1 MATGDTD
8 IKICSDAL
16 LMLGA
21 NPISSFTEGTD
32 ESNIASRLYPD
43 IKIRTLTM
51 YDWSFSFKKT
61 QLGRLV
67 TTPVNEY
74 SYEYQLPSD
83 IIGRPN
89 AVYESSKVGAQP
101 RREYRLIGDKLLTD
115 YETVYVDYQ
124 YNVPEY
130 ALPHYFVQLLKYEM
144 AWHLALPIT
153 DQAEKAEYWRTI
165 AEGTP
170 GENGRGGYMRQA
182 MTIDGQGNPTN
193 AIQDFS
199 LIDVR
204 Y

>member
-32 ESNIASRLYPD
+32 EANTCDRLYPD
-43 IKIRTLTM
+43 IKIKTM
-51 YDWSFSFKKT
+51 ATYPWSFSFKKV
-61 QLGRLV
+61 QLSRLI
-67 TTPVNEY
+67 TTPANEY
-74 SYEYQLPSD
+74 KYEYQLPSD
-83 IIGRPN
+83 IIGRPR
-89 AVYESSKVGAQP
+89 AVYDTDSTYAQP
-101 RREYRLIGDKLLTD
+101 RRDYTIQGSKILTN
-115 YETVYVDYQ
+115 YEKVYVDYQ

-130 ALPHYFVQLLKYEM
+130 ALPHFFVQLLKYQM
-144 AWHLALPIT
+144 AWHLAIPIT
-153 DQAEKAEYWRTI
+153 DQLDRSDYWRVITQ
-165 AEGTP
+165 GTP
-170 GENGRGGYMRQA
+170 GENGRGGYMRTA
-182 MTIDGQGNPTN
+182 MTIDGQGQPTN

>member
-21 NPISSFTEGTD
+21 APISSFTEGTD
-32 ESNIASRLYPD
+32 ESNICDRIYPD
-43 IKIRTLTM
+43 VKIKTLAS
-51 YDWSFSFKKT
+51 YPWSFSFKKV
-61 QLGRLV
+61 QLARLI

-74 SYEYQLPSD
+74 KYEYQMPSD
-83 IIGRPN
+83 MIARPR
-89 AVYESSKVGAQP
+89 AVYDTNTTYASP
-101 RREYRLIGDKLLTD
+101 RRDYVIQGDKVLTN
-115 YETVYVDYQ
+115 YEKVYIDYQ

-130 ALPHYFVQLLKYEM
+130 ALPHFFVQLLKYQM
-144 AWHLALPIT
+144 AWHLAMPIT
-153 DQAEKAEYWRTI
+153 DQNEKSAYWQQV

-182 MTIDGQGNPTN
+182 MNIDGQGQPNN

>member
-16 LMLGA
+16 LLLGA

-32 ESNIASRLYPD
+32 ESNICDRLYPD

-51 YDWSFSFKKT
+51 YPWSFSFKKV
-61 QLGRLV
+61 QLSRLI
-67 TTPVNEY
+67 TTPTNEY
-74 SYEYQLPSD
+74 KYEYQLPSD

-89 AVYESSKVGAQP
+89 AVYDTDDVNIAP
-101 RREYRLIGDKLLTD
+101 RREYRLVGDKLLTN
-115 YETVYVDYQ
+115 YESVYIDYQ

-130 ALPHYFVQLLKYEM
+130 SLPHYFVQLLKYEM

-153 DQAEKAEYWRTI
+153 DQTDKSDYWRTI
-165 AEGTP
+165 AEGTA

-182 MTIDGQGNPTN
+182 MNIDGAGTPTN

>member
-8 IKICSDAL
+8 IRICSDAL

-32 ESNIASRLYPD
+32 ESNICDRLYPD

-51 YDWSFSFKKT
+51 YDWSFSFKKV
-61 QLGRLV
+61 QLARLV
-67 TTPVNEY
+67 TTPTNEY
-74 SYEYQLPSD
+74 KYEYQLPSD

-89 AVYESSKVGAQP
+89 AVYDSEKVGVP
-101 RREYRLIGDKLLTD
+101 RRREYRLMGDKLLTD
-115 YETVYVDYQ
+115 YEKVYIDYQ

-144 AWHLALPIT
+144 AWHLAMPIT
-153 DQAEKAEYWRTI
+153 DQVDKSDYWRTI

-170 GENGRGGYMRQA
+170 GENGRGGFMRQA
-182 MTIDGQGNPTN
+182 MNIDGQGNPTN

-199 LIDVR
+199 LINVR

>member
-8 IKICSDAL
+8 IQICSDAL
-16 LMLGA
+16 LLLGA

-32 ESNIASRLYPD
+32 ESNICDRLYQD

-51 YDWSFSFKKT
+51 YPWSFSFKKV
-61 QLGRLV
+61 QLARLI
-67 TTPVNEY
+67 TTPTNEY
-74 SYEYQLPSD
+74 KYEYQLPSD

-89 AVYESSKVGAQP
+89 AVYDTDDVGAHP
-101 RREYRLIGDKLLTD
+101 RREYRLLGNKLLTD
-115 YETVYVDYQ
+115 YESVYIDYQ
-124 YNVPEY
+124 FNVTEF
-130 ALPHYFVQLLKYEM
+130 ALPSYFVQLLKYQM
-144 AWHLALPIT
+144 AWHLAMPIT
-153 DQAEKAEYWRTI
+153 DQTDKSDYWRTI

-182 MTIDGQGNPTN
+182 MNIDGAGNPTN

-199 LIDVR
+199 LINVR

>member
-32 ESNIASRLYPD
+32 EANICDRIYPD
-43 IKIRTLTM
+43 IKIKTLAS
-51 YDWSFSFKKT
+51 YPWSFSFKKV
-61 QLGRLV
+61 QLARLV
-67 TTPVNEY
+67 TTPTTEY
-74 SYEYQLPSD
+74 KYEYQLPSD
-83 IIGRPN
+83 MIGTPN
-89 AVYESSKVGAQP
+89 ALYDNNEVGSP
-101 RREYRLIGDKLLTD
+101 RRREYRLLGDKILTD
-115 YETVYVDYQ
+115 YEEVYIDYQ
-124 YNVPEY
+124 YNTPEF
-130 ALPHYFVQLLKYEM
+130 ALPHYFVQLLKYQL
-144 AWHLALPIT
+144 AWHLAMPIT
-153 DQAEKAEYWRTI
+153 DQADRSEYWKTV

-182 MTIDGQGNPTN
+182 MNIDGQGKPTN

-199 LIDVR
+199 LINVR

>member
-32 ESNIASRLYPD
+32 ESNICDRLYPD

-61 QLGRLV
+61 QLARLV
-67 TTPVNEY
+67 TIPTNEY
-74 SYEYQLPSD
+74 KYEYQLPAD

-89 AVYESSKVGAQP
+89 AVYNTGSVDAYPQ
-101 RREYRLIGDKLLTD
+101 REYRLIGDKLLTN
-115 YETVYVDYQ
+115 YEEVYIDYQ
-124 YNVPEY
+124 YNVPEF

-144 AWHLALPIT
+144 AWHLAMPIT
-153 DQAEKAEYWRTI
+153 DQMNKSDYWRTV

-182 MTIDGQGNPTN
+182 MNIDGQGSPTN

-199 LIDVR
+199 LINVR

>member
-32 ESNIASRLYPD
+32 ESNICDRLYPD

-61 QLGRLV
+61 QLARLV
-67 TTPVNEY
+67 TIPTNEY
-74 SYEYQLPSD
+74 KYEYQLPAD

-89 AVYESSKVGAQP
+89 AVYNTGSVDAYPQ
-101 RREYRLIGDKLLTD
+101 REYRLIGNKLLTN
-115 YETVYVDYQ
+115 YEEVYIDYQ
-124 YNVPEY
+124 YNVPEF

-144 AWHLALPIT
+144 AWHLAMPIT
-153 DQAEKAEYWRTI
+153 DQMNKSDYWRTV

-182 MTIDGQGNPTN
+182 MNIDGQGSPTN

-199 LIDVR
+199 LINVR

>member
-32 ESNIASRLYPD
+32 SANICDSLYPD
-43 IKIRTLTM
+43 IKKQALAT
-51 YDWSFSFKKT
+51 YPWSFSFKKT
-61 QLGRLV
+61 QLARLV
-67 TTPVNEY
+67 TTPENEY
-74 SYEYQLPSD
+74 KYEYQLPSD
-83 IIGRPN
+83 IIGRPD
-89 AVYESSKVGAQP
+89 AVYESDDVGAAP
-101 RREYRLIGDKLLTD
+101 RREYRLIGNKLLTD
-115 YETVYVDYQ
+115 YDVVYIDYQ

-130 ALPHYFVQLLKYEM
+130 SLPHYFVQLLKYEM

-153 DQAEKAEYWRTI
+153 DQADKSEYWRTI
-165 AEGTP
+165 AEGTA

-182 MTIDGQGNPTN
+182 MNIDGQGTPNN

-199 LIDVR
+199 LINVR
-204 Y
+204 

>member
-8 IKICSDAL
+8 IRICSDAL

-32 ESNIASRLYPD
+32 ESNICDRLYPD

-61 QLGRLV
+61 QIARLV
-67 TTPVNEY
+67 TTPTNEY
-74 SYEYQLPSD
+74 KYEYQLPSD

-89 AVYESSKVGAQP
+89 AVYDSSDVGAPP
-101 RREYRLIGDKLLTD
+101 RREYRLMGDKLLTD
-115 YETVYVDYQ
+115 YEKVYIDYQ

-144 AWHLALPIT
+144 AWHLAMPIT
-153 DQAEKAEYWRTI
+153 DQAEKSEYWRTI

-182 MTIDGQGNPTN
+182 MNIDSQGNPTN

-199 LIDVR
+199 LINVR

>member
-8 IKICSDAL
+8 IRICSDAL

-32 ESNIASRLYPD
+32 ESNICDRLYPD

-61 QLGRLV
+61 QLARLV
-67 TTPVNEY
+67 TIPANEY
-74 SYEYQLPSD
+74 KYEYQLPSD

-89 AVYESSKVGAQP
+89 AVYDTDDVGAYP
-101 RREYRLIGDKLLTD
+101 RREYRLMGNKLLTD
-115 YETVYVDYQ
+115 YETVYIDYQ

-130 ALPHYFVQLLKYEM
+130 SLPHYFVQLLKYEM
-144 AWHLALPIT
+144 AWHLAMPIT
-153 DQAEKAEYWRTI
+153 DQVDKSDYWRTI

-170 GENGRGGYMRQA
+170 GENGRGGFMRQA
-182 MTIDGQGNPTN
+182 MNIDGQGNPTN

-199 LIDVR
+199 LINVR

>member
-43 IKIRTLTM
+43 IKIRALTM
-51 YDWSFSFKKT
+51 YPWSFAFKKV

-67 TTPVNEY
+67 TTPTTEFK
-74 SYEYQLPSD
+74 YEYQLPSD
-83 IIGRPN
+83 IIGTPR
-89 AVYESSKVGAQP
+89 AVYDSASVGAP
-101 RREYRLIGDKLLTD
+101 TRNDYRLMGDKLLCD
-115 YETVYVDYQ
+115 YEKVYVDYQ
-124 YNVPEY
+124 YAVPEY

-153 DQAEKAEYWRTI
+153 DQADKAEYWRQI

-182 MTIDGQGNPTN
+182 MTIDGQGNPVN
-193 AIQDFS
+193 VIQDYP
-199 LIDVR
+199 LINVR